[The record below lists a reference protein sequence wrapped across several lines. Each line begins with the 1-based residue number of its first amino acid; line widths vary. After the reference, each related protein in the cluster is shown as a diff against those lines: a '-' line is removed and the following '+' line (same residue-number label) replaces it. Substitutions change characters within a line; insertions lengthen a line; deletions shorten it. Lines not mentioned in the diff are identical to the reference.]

1 MKFQKSFPS
10 FFGETNEKAGGELQ
24 IKFCLSIWFPTNTQK
39 RNLFFWIDIQR
50 DWRGSNPQLPPWQ
63 GGALTNWTTIPGKGV
78 YCINIFTDRFCQTF
92 SFSISDS
99 NHFVVNEKSAFLY
112 ILICIS
118 ISTLVRSTQIT
129 RNPFLI
135 LINKSIENW
144 INEKKIFFFQFL
156 LRFSTYR
163 SWHEYRLLTRF
174 EFVEGNIE
182 YRKKRNNLR
191 YV

>member
-1 MKFQKSFPS
+1 MLPPAPSPFHQKFPWKK
-10 FFGETNEKAGGELQ
+10 GKIN
-24 IKFCLSIWFPTNTQK
+24 LSIHWT
-39 RNLFFWIDIQR
+39 LVR

-135 LINKSIENW
+135 LIKKSIWKLNQW
-144 INEKKIFFFQFL
+144 KKNIFFQFL
-156 LRFSTYR
+156 FRFSTYR